1 MQTTSTEREQLKL
14 FWNVFFY
21 CFCILDL
28 ALIIELYT
36 SMLNP
41 ACCGDQSKGTSQVF
55 LLEKQIDQI
64 GVKHL
69 GELEDIRAQLEVID
83 EETSGFEV
91 RKMVVD
97 QLTAA
102 ALQLENDILD
112 YSQEFENNRLKKIL
126 SLLKVFRVNIEKLA
140 NFDLYKYGGKNFI
153 KYALKNVDQIIEIL
167 DDENGFELT
176 GLI

>member
-1 MQTTSTEREQLKL
+1 
-14 FWNVFFY
+14 
-21 CFCILDL
+21 
-28 ALIIELYT
+28 
-36 SMLNP
+36 MLHP
-41 ACCGDQSKGTSQVF
+41 ACCRDQTRGTSQIF

-83 EETSGFEV
+83 EESSAVEV

-112 YSQEFENNRLKKIL
+112 YSQEFENNSLKRIL
-126 SLLKVFRVNIEKLA
+126 SLLKVFRVNIKKLA
-140 NFDLYKYGGKNFI
+140 NFDLYKYG
-153 KYALKNVDQIIEIL
+153 
-167 DDENGFELT
+167 
-176 GLI
+176 